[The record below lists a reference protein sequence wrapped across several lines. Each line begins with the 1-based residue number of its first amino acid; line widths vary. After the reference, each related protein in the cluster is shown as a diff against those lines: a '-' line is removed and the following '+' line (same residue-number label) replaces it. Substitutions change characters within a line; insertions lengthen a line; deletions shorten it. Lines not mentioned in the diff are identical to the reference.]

1 MEGIIH
7 KHFKENLFI
16 PGMEIEIDG
25 KRFEVQEIKNEVNIG
40 KYFNKNWDKRIIA
53 DILMR
58 IDDSYYVVVEI
69 NHTHSTNFIEQK
81 KYYDTVDE
89 IVDVLQLTVDKYLSL
104 EHCESMFYLD
114 SMYHNYTNKYC
125 DATVSELSND
135 LSNIIRNKRTF
146 YINRN
151 SCSQVTKNG
160 NFQIEAMYIDDIDY
174 NRYLYNDDGIK
185 LKKVKLEFDLSNKY
199 ITQKRILSNFGKEGI
214 FQFFAEVV
222 YYTKSDSCWFV
233 ENFYNPKIVQE
244 EKYRGAIKTL
254 EKKLNEIEITP
265 PSICTVSEAI
275 IRNKEIQEKIRN
287 AKLKEEERL
296 EKERQK
302 VEKLAKENENLEKIR
317 IENKR
322 IELFL
327 KEYTELLCT
336 ADIGDIKS
344 KIDELS
350 LDCEE
355 MKSIIDFCKD
365 TGTYKIQYYRQFY
378 VFMYARNIK
387 LNNVPLDLAFN
398 SISDIIKLNDFIK
411 MANLDSSFCKQM
423 KRTISL
429 YKKWLHKEQVE
440 N

>member
-1 MEGIIH
+1 ME
-7 KHFKENLFI
+7 NYT
-16 PGMEIEIDG
+16 P
-25 KRFEVQEIKNEVNIG
+25 N
-40 KYFNKNWDKRIIA
+40 
-53 DILMR
+53 
-58 IDDSYYVVVEI
+58 
-69 NHTHSTNFIEQK
+69 
-81 KYYDTVDE
+81 
-89 IVDVLQLTVDKYLSL
+89 VDKMYTYLTAFL
-104 EHCESMFYLD
+104 RGAGMTESI
-114 SMYHNYTNKYC
+114 K
-125 DATVSELSND
+125 ALSFARQKH
-135 LSNIIRNKRTF
+135 SGQ
-146 YINRN
+146 NR
-151 SCSQVTKNG
+151 KNG
-160 NFQIEAMYIDDIDY
+160 IPYIAHPLSMACY
-174 NRYLYNDDGIK
+174 AAALGIK
-185 LKKVKLEFDLSNKY
+185 DDNIMATILLHDVCE

-214 FQFFAEVV
+214 FQFFAEVA